1 MPSADRRFYSS
12 ESDPDSSGIYVST
25 LLLRLQ
31 PLVLLIS
38 VIRRIVELLA
48 IVLPGNAALDE
59 LVRGI
64 DQREDVVEQRVGY
77 RSARIQDQTVLQR
90 FVAAARLQILQI
102 HLLSVQLRIITTVH
116 VQSVVLLSQ
125 SARVRTW

>member
-12 ESDPDSSGIYVST
+12 ESDPDSSDIYVPT
-25 LLLRLQ
+25 HLLRLQ
-31 PLVLLIS
+31 PLILRVS
-38 VIRRIVELLA
+38 VIRRVVELLA
-48 IVLPGNAALDE
+48 IVLPGNAAFDE

-64 DQREDVVEQRVGY
+64 DQREDIVEERVGH

-102 HLLSVQLRIITTVH
+102 HFLSVQLRVITTVH
-116 VQSVVLLSQ
+116 VESVVLLSQ
-125 SARVRTW
+125 SAQFRTW